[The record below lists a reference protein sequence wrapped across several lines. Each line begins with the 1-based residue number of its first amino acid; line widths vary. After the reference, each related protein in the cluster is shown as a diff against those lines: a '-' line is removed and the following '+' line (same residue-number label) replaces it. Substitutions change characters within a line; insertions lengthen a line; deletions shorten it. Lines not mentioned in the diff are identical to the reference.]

1 MRIRALVLAV
11 GAVVLLAAC
20 SPRGTLVPN
29 EGYAPFVVTLSAP
42 ARVGD
47 QITIQGR
54 RFGTADQGYVV
65 FGERQGFGGVRS
77 RAEDVVTWTSTIIV
91 VRVPEGARTGDLYVV
106 ADGLRSNTIFFEL
119 R

>member
-29 EGYAPFVVTLSAP
+29 EGYAPFVVTLSSP
-42 ARVGD
+42 AKVGD

-54 RFGTADQGYVV
+54 RFGTAANGHVV
-65 FGERQGFGGVRS
+65 FGERQGSGGVRS
-77 RAEDVVTWTSTIIV
+77 RPEDVVSWSSTMIV
-91 VRVPEGARTGDLYVV
+91 VKVPEGARTGNLYVV
-106 ADGLRSNTIFFEL
+106 ADGLRSNIIFFSL
-119 R
+119 Q